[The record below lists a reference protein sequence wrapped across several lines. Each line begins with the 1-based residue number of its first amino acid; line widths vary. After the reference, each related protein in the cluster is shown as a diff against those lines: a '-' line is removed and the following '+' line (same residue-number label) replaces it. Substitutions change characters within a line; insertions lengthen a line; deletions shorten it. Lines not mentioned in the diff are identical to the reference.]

1 MGHEMLL
8 LLHKL
13 RFRKSTVGRDG
24 DWRGRGRGAL
34 HTASPLYSLDTVQA
48 LLIHLPTSSLP
59 LHCIVNPHRTLG
71 KSRQKNGAVT

>member
-59 LHCIVNPHRTLG
+59 LLIHIELLEKVVR
-71 KSRQKNGAVT
+71 KNGAVT

>member
-1 MGHEMLL
+1 MGTGGGGGG
-8 LLHKL
+8 K
-13 RFRKSTVGRDG
+13 
-24 DWRGRGRGAL
+24 AL
-34 HTASPLYSLDTVQA
+34 HSASPLYSLDTVQA